1 MHPTFFFVSMTLLQM
16 SCVMTWA
23 QSFLTSE
30 VMEAVRGQKHRW
42 EAKKGMKELIYQK
55 KYLTEVSQQSLK
67 PLKDPIKFELRPQ
80 TKKIHPSDLN

>member
-16 SCVMTWA
+16 SCVMTWAKALTWA

-55 KYLTEVSQQSLK
+55 KYLTEVSQQPLK
-67 PLKDPIKFELRPQ
+67 PLKGSNQI
-80 TKKIHPSDLN
+80 

>member
-1 MHPTFFFVSMTLLQM
+1 
-16 SCVMTWA
+16 
-23 QSFLTSE
+23 
-30 VMEAVRGQKHRW
+30 MEAVRGQKHRW

>member
-55 KYLTEVSQQSLK
+55 KYLTEVSQQPQK
-67 PLKDPIKFELRPQ
+67 PLKGSNQI
-80 TKKIHPSDLN
+80 

>member
-42 EAKKGMKELIYQK
+42 EAKKGMKRVDLSK
-55 KYLTEVSQQSLK
+55 KYLTEVSQQPQK
-67 PLKDPIKFELRPQ
+67 PLSGSNQI
-80 TKKIHPSDLN
+80 

>member
-1 MHPTFFFVSMTLLQM
+1 MHPTFFFFVSMTLLQM

-30 VMEAVRGQKHRW
+30 VIEAVRGQKHCW

-55 KYLTEVSQQSLK
+55 KYLTEFSQQPQKHLSGSN
-67 PLKDPIKFELRPQ
+67 PI
-80 TKKIHPSDLN
+80 